1 MFPDC
6 EETLYV
12 PDFLS
17 NITDCFA
24 HRLTLAE
31 IKTLKVKQ
39 SRSTR
44 DSQYD
49 LLYEIPTLEEYLTT
63 VKKAKRVI
71 GIYPE
76 LKNPNFVHDLSIW
89 NEVGSTR

>member
-12 PDFLS
+12 PDF
-17 NITDCFA
+17 
-24 HRLTLAE
+24 
-31 IKTLKVKQ
+31 KQ

-44 DSQYD
+44 DPQYD
-49 LLYEIPTLEEYLTT
+49 LLYEIPTLEEYLDTA
-63 VKKAKRVI
+63 KKAKRVV

-76 LKNPNFVHDLSIW
+76 LKNPIFVRDLSIW